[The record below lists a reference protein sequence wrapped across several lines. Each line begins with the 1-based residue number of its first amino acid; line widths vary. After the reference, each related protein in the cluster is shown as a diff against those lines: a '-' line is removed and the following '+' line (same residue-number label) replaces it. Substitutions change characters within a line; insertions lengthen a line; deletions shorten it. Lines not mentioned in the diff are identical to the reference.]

1 MSDNNRKKKGLS
13 PVQVIAFAVVMPKLR
28 RFFSHVERLGRGFR
42 EVEGGVV
49 TVVAGGVSTVVVKG
63 LRRRHWSRRKR
74 EGGRVQLCQGQ
85 V

>member
-1 MSDNNRKKKGLS
+1 M
-13 PVQVIAFAVVMPKLR
+13 QVIAFAVVMPKLR
-28 RFFSHVERLGRGFR
+28 RFFSHVERLGREFR

-49 TVVAGGVSTVVVKG
+49 TVVAGRVSTVVVKG
-63 LRRRHWSRRKR
+63 RRRRRRHWSRRKR